1 MAEAPL
7 IKTFRS
13 GATGLILSLCNEIK
27 LVEHI
32 NHAVTWDPT
41 QWKVSPGEHIL
52 ALVINTLCGRVP
64 LYRVEKFYEEQTWRD
79 FSVWEEKQRTSTVL
93 YWDAHSTQ
101 FIRRIVFHLHGTDS
115 AQSHHNRCTIT
126 ICPWRY
132 HQQNHVRSII

>member
-7 IKTFRS
+7 IKTFRT

-41 QWKVSPGEHIL
+41 QWNVSPGEHIL

-64 LYRVEKFYEEQTWRD
+64 LYRVEKFYEEQDVEGLFGVGRKAAY
-79 FSVWEEKQRTSTVL
+79 FGHIRTPVSELSGQHNGIIRTV
-93 YWDAHSTQ
+93 
-101 FIRRIVFHLHGTDS
+101 FR
-115 AQSHHNRCTIT
+115 
-126 ICPWRY
+126 
-132 HQQNHVRSII
+132 